1 MLDGVNTK
9 EIKFELS
16 SESCAQLNKIIKEEN
31 PDSILASLSPSLI
44 KKYFEISTKS
54 ENIFF
59 YICEY
64 KSEIVGYALLAKK
77 PSFFISEFKI
87 IKYLILIN
95 LLMRFKF
102 KTIINIFLSIYKF
115 DLLLISRTN
124 KDYISK
130 SLNLNL
136 LAISKNF
143 QSKGIGK
150 VFILNILNDIIKKHN
165 FHTITVETYDKR
177 AASFYQKKLNF
188 YYFGK
193 KLRFFKNLNIYG
205 KEF

>member
-44 KKYFEISTKS
+44 KKYFEISAKS

-77 PSFFISEFKI
+77 PSFLISEFKI

-95 LLMRFKF
+95 L
-102 KTIINIFLSIYKF
+102 
-115 DLLLISRTN
+115 
-124 KDYISK
+124 
-130 SLNLNL
+130 
-136 LAISKNF
+136 
-143 QSKGIGK
+143 
-150 VFILNILNDIIKKHN
+150 
-165 FHTITVETYDKR
+165 
-177 AASFYQKKLNF
+177 
-188 YYFGK
+188 
-193 KLRFFKNLNIYG
+193 
-205 KEF
+205 